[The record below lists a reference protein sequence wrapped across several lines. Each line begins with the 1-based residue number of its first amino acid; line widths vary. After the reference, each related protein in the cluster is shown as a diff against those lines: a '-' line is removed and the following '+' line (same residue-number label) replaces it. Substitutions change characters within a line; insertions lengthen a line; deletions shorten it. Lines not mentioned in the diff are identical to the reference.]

1 MKWLISV
8 LLLIS
13 FKCNAQEYS
22 EQQMQQKTLQAIA
35 KFYKLDIIGQE
46 TVRRIEEKYIPKEM
60 HAVIPYLGVIQ
71 VVIIEKRIV
80 YRKNF

>member
-13 FKCNAQEYS
+13 FKCNAQDYS
-22 EQQMQQKTLQAIA
+22 EQKMQQKTLEAVA

-46 TVRRIEEKYIPKEM
+46 TFRRVQERYLPKFMKPYIPYFGTL
-60 HAVIPYLGVIQ
+60 AVIVTEQ
-71 VVIIEKRIV
+71 KFV
-80 YRKNF
+80 YRRSF